1 MADTYTQSF
10 NIPSGGWTGQA
21 SALMYA
27 GVATA
32 ATGLTANVVLWRD
45 ANYVGGNT
53 YLTNNTPVAIAMMPG
68 AILPLKVR
76 WISHAGAAG
85 SVTGFN

>member
-10 NIPSGGWTGQA
+10 NIPPGGWTGQA

-27 GVATA
+27 GVAAA
-32 ATGLTANVVLWRD
+32 ATGLTAGVVLWRD
-45 ANYVGGNT
+45 TTYVGNT
-53 YLTNNTPVAIAMMPG
+53 LTNNAPVPIAMMPG

-76 WISHAGAAG
+76 YISYAGAAG
-85 SVTGFN
+85 TVTGFN

>member
-21 SALMYA
+21 TALMYA
-27 GVATA
+27 PVGAAA
-32 ATGLTANVVLWRD
+32 ATGLTAGIVLWRD
-45 ANYVGGNT
+45 ANYVGNT
-53 YLTNNTPVAIAMMPG
+53 LTNNTPVAIAMMPG

-85 SVTGFN
+85 TVTGFN

>member
-27 GVATA
+27 GTSA
-32 ATGLTANVVLWRD
+32 AAIGLTATVVLWRD
-45 ANYVGGNT
+45 ANYVGNT
-53 YLTNNTPVAIAMMPG
+53 LTNNTPLAIAMMPG
-68 AILPLKVR
+68 AILPFKVR

-85 SVTGFN
+85 TVTGFN

>member
-10 NIPSGGWTGQA
+10 NIPPGGWTGQA
-21 SALMYA
+21 TALMYA
-27 GVATA
+27 GAAAA
-32 ATGLTANVVLWRD
+32 ATGLTATVILWRD
-45 ANYVGGNT
+45 AEYVGNT
-53 YLTNNTPVAIAMMPG
+53 YTYNTPVAIAMMPG

-76 WISHAGAAG
+76 YISHAGASG

>member
-27 GVATA
+27 PVGAAA
-32 ATGLTANVVLWRD
+32 ATGLTAGVVLWRD
-45 ANYVGGNT
+45 ANYVGNT
-53 YLTNNTPVAIAMMPG
+53 LTNNTPVAIAMMPG

-76 WISHAGAAG
+76 HVRHNGSAGT
-85 SVTGFN
+85 VTGFN